1 MLQTQ
6 RDRAILDHLTRQG
19 SARIED
25 LAQKLSVSEETV
37 RRAVKR
43 LEAVGSVTRVH
54 GGVHLRDVLAE
65 PSLSLRLGV
74 NPGAK
79 RRIAARVAGLIE
91 NGSSLFL
98 DVGSTTAF
106 V

>member
-37 RRAVKR
+37 RRAAPYPPQAKPFGVEVEIAFR
-43 LEAVGSVTRVH
+43 LS
-54 GGVHLRDVLAE
+54 
-65 PSLSLRLGV
+65 
-74 NPGAK
+74 
-79 RRIAARVAGLIE
+79 
-91 NGSSLFL
+91 
-98 DVGSTTAF
+98 
-106 V
+106 